1 MVAVQEE
8 GNQLLCIAKTDDS
21 TGKVEAATV
30 KEALDNWGISD
41 GIIASCFDTTSS
53 NTGIYS
59 GSTVLLQQ
67 QLLWLSCCH
76 HIPELILKAA
86 FQTLF
91 GKTTGPSAAL
101 FSYLKTSWKSLDL
114 TDLRLPP
121 THASCRSSV
130 DAFLHFLDERL
141 LPENKEH
148 LTRGDYKEL
157 LELAKICL
165 GGTVERKRNYTYQ
178 LSKPGADSNAR
189 WMAKCLYVLKLSLL
203 QHQIPSLT
211 EQTKKKINTMSP
223 SLTGTASNDLK
234 MYQDLNSFKRVS
246 KAVSDACLPVLQ
258 RHTWYLT
265 EECIPIALCNPALE
279 TETCNQLAR
288 DIGGLP
294 PTSIQIRKPTLP
306 SITSSSTLPDFVGPR
321 SVLLFSQLK
330 LDHTFL
336 LAENWRETLHF
347 YTLKSAIS
355 NLHPANDS
363 SERALAMATSFNWR
377 ITRDEESYQ
386 DMMLVVAAHRKKYGF
401 KTKEDLKNFVLI
413 LFDRLC

>member
-1 MVAVQEE
+1 M
-8 GNQLLCIAKTDDS
+8 
-21 TGKVEAATV
+21 
-30 KEALDNWGISD
+30 ISD
-41 GIIASCFDTTSS
+41 GIIASASCFDTTSS

-67 QLLWLSCCH
+67 HLNRQLLWLSCRH

-101 FSYLKTSWKSLDL
+101 FSWKSLDL

-121 THASCRSSV
+121 TPASCRSSV
-130 DAFLHFLDERL
+130 DALLHFLDERL

-165 GGTVERKRNYTYQ
+165 GGTVARKRNYTYQ

-211 EQTKKKINTMSP
+211 EQTKKKINTMSSFILHCYIRYWFTSS
-223 SLTGTASNDLK
+223 SLTGAASNDLK
-234 MYQDLNSFKRVS
+234 MYQDLTSFKRVS
-246 KAVSDACLPVLQ
+246 KAVSDACIPVLQ
-258 RHTWYLT
+258 RHTWSAMGMHTVHPNCSLQS
-265 EECIPIALCNPALE
+265 CPGDR
-279 TETCNQLAR
+279 TCNQLAR
-288 DIGGLP
+288 DILGLP

-336 LAENWRETLHF
+336 LAEDWRETLHF
-347 YTLKSAIS
+347 YTL
-355 NLHPANDS
+355 
-363 SERALAMATSFNWR
+363 
-377 ITRDEESYQ
+377 
-386 DMMLVVAAHRKKYGF
+386 
-401 KTKEDLKNFVLI
+401 
-413 LFDRLC
+413 

>member
-1 MVAVQEE
+1 M
-8 GNQLLCIAKTDDS
+8 
-21 TGKVEAATV
+21 

-67 QLLWLSCCH
+67 HLNRQLLWLSCCH

-101 FSYLKTSWKSLDL
+101 FSCLKTSWKSLDL

-121 THASCRSSV
+121 TPASCRSSV
-130 DAFLHFLDERL
+130 DALLHFLDERL
-141 LPENKEH
+141 VPENKEH

-211 EQTKKKINTMSP
+211 EQTKKKINTMSSFTLHCYIRYWFTSS
-223 SLTGTASNDLK
+223 SLTGAASNDLK
-234 MYQDLNSFKRVS
+234 MYQDLTSFERVS

-288 DIGGLP
+288 EIGGLP

-336 LAENWRETLHF
+336 LAEDWRETLHF

-355 NLHPANDS
+355 NLHPVNDS
-363 SERALAMATSFNWR
+363 SERALAMATSFNGR
-377 ITRDEESYQ
+377 ITRDEEAYQ

-401 KTKEDLKNFVLI
+401 KTTEDLKNFV
-413 LFDRLC
+413 